1 MKFLITPD
9 SYKGSMSAREAAEVM
24 EEAIHKVIPQAVCE
38 ILPMADGGEGTAEC
52 LRMCGAGEAVRCIV
66 EDPVGRKINSEF
78 LWYEEQKKAVVEV
91 AKACG
96 IMLITTDEKNPMR
109 ASSYGV
115 GELIGHALAMGCR
128 QLVLTL
134 GGTATNDGGCGM
146 LLALGARI
154 TDRNGKEIE
163 RGGRGLIQIE
173 DMDLTVPKERMKD
186 IEVIVLY
193 DVKSPLLGNKGAT
206 RVFGAQKGATKEMM
220 DELEA
225 GMENYASK
233 IDQAA
238 GRRISDMPGA
248 GAAGGIGCALYGIC
262 NAKHISGAQYL
273 IESMNVE
280 EKIKECDYVLTGE
293 GSLDAQSLEGKVPV
307 GIAKIAKKYD
317 KPVIAFVGMSKGES
331 HAHYESGITAIFCI
345 LRKNDSIELIMDSA
359 EQNLQFTVE
368 NFARIIKM
376 QERQR
381 VQD

>member
-24 EEAIHKVIPQAVCE
+24 EEAIHKVIPKAICE

-52 LRMCGAGEAVRCIV
+52 LRMCGAGEVVQCTV

-78 LWYEEQKKAVVEV
+78 LWYEEQKKAVIEV

-96 IMLITTDEKNPMR
+96 IMLLAPDEKNPML

-115 GELIGHALAMGCR
+115 GELIGHAVAMGCR
-128 QLVLTL
+128 QLILTL

-163 RGGRGLIQIE
+163 RGGRGLMQIE
-173 DMDLTVPKERMKD
+173 NMDLTVPEERLKD

-193 DVKSPLLGNKGAT
+193 DVKSPLLGKSGAT
-206 RVFGAQKGATKEMM
+206 RVFGEQKGATQEMM

-233 IDQAA
+233 IDRAS
-238 GRRISDMPGA
+238 GRKISDMAGA
-248 GAAGGIGCALYGIC
+248 GAAGGIGCALYAIC
-262 NAKHISGAQYL
+262 NAKHISGSQYL
-273 IESMNVE
+273 IESMNLE

-307 GIAKIAKKYD
+307 GIARIAKKYD

-331 HAHYESGITAIFCI
+331 GAHYESGITAIFCI
-345 LRKNDSIELIMDSA
+345 LRKNDSIELILDSA

-381 VQD
+381 V